1 MPDDLTGNTGDDV
14 SAWIKEIL
22 NESVDELMRRG
33 VVTATLVE
41 ARPVWSLPF
50 EIVIGQIRDAD
61 DKSTFKWVISGAVP
75 VDHVESAVAA
85 TPREAARHFALKWQL
100 DAVRYRDPSVQ
111 ESLGPELKQGWDQLG
126 ERLATQAEALFEL
139 VETESL
145 WQESGDS

>member
-1 MPDDLTGNTGDDV
+1 MTGNSDDDV
-14 SAWIKEIL
+14 SAWIKETL
-22 NESVDELMRRG
+22 NESVDELMRRD

-100 DAVRYRDPSVQ
+100 DAVRYQDPSVQ
-111 ESLGPELKQGWDQLG
+111 ESLGPELKQSWDQLG
-126 ERLATQAEALFEL
+126 ERLATQAETLFEL

-145 WQESGDS
+145 WQQSADF